1 MNSEVEPDI
10 ETGLL
15 AGPDSPEISEQRE
28 KCWKPLLGFLYL
40 LLIFGFIGVIIF
52 AMIRVCGGVS

>member
-1 MNSEVEPDI
+1 MDPEITPDI

-28 KCWKPLLGFLYL
+28 KCWKPLIGFLYL
-40 LLIFGFIGVIIF
+40 LLIFGSIALIIF
-52 AMIRVCGGVS
+52 AMTRAIGVL

>member
-1 MNSEVEPDI
+1 MKPEVEPDI

-15 AGPDSPEISEQRE
+15 AGPDSPEISEHHE

-40 LLIFGFIGVIIF
+40 LLIFGLIGVIVFVI
-52 AMIRVCGGVS
+52 IRMCGVA